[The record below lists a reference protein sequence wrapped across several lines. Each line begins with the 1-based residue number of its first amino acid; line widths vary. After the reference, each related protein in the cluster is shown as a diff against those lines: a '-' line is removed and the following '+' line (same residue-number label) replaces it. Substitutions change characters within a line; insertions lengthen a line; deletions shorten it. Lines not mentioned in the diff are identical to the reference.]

1 VSVIIEE
8 DDAVPS
14 AGDEG
19 SEGSKE
25 VADAYGTKSHDNSA
39 AEPVYNPYQDELD
52 KDNGAIPCAFC
63 ALSFPDEDEVIS
75 HMIAVYP
82 RMSG

>member
-1 VSVIIEE
+1 MLSQVQVMK
-8 DDAVPS
+8 AVKALRKWLTRMARSPTITALQS
-14 AGDEG
+14 QF
-19 SEGSKE
+19 
-25 VADAYGTKSHDNSA
+25 
-39 AEPVYNPYQDELD
+39 NPYQDELD